1 MGTYE
6 KLLTEQAGGVMT
18 ITLSRPK
25 ANAFDFQMTD
35 ELLDALRR
43 AAGNRT
49 VRCLVL
55 TGSGRSF
62 SAGQDVVVMRQEG
75 KTTSYRQHLE
85 LTFNRIVLLIRQME
99 KPVIGAINGA
109 AAGAGLGIALA
120 TDLRIAA
127 ESARFVFGFT
137 ILGLAGDSGVSLFL
151 PALVGLARATEM
163 AFTNAP
169 LSAQQALD
177 FGLVNRV
184 VPDDQLMPAAADL
197 AAALASGPTQA
208 LALTKR
214 AFNVAALADLEAVL
228 HYEGFMQEIASRT
241 ADHQE
246 GIAAFLEKRI
256 PSFRGE

>member
-85 LTFNRIVLLIRQME
+85 QTFNRIVILIRQME
-99 KPVIGAINGA
+99 KLVIGAINGA

-197 AAALASGPTQA
+197 ATALASGPTQA

>member
-1 MGTYE
+1 MAPYE
-6 KLLTEQAGGVMT
+6 KLWTKQAGSVMT
-18 ITLSRPK
+18 ITLNRPK

-43 AAGNRT
+43 AAADRT
-49 VRCLVL
+49 IRCLIL

-85 LTFNRIVLLIRQME
+85 QTFNRIVLLIRQME

-151 PALVGLARATEM
+151 PALVGLARATEL
-163 AFTNAP
+163 AFTNTP
-169 LSAQQALD
+169 LTAQQALA
-177 FGLVNRV
+177 FGLVNQV
-184 VPDDQLMPAAADL
+184 VPDEQLMSAASDL
-197 AAALASGPTQA
+197 AIALANGPTQA
-208 LALTKR
+208 LALSKR
-214 AFNVAALADLEAVL
+214 AFNVAALPDLEAVL

-246 GIAAFLEKRI
+246 GIAAFLEKRP